1 MNYDE
6 PIKILCIDDER
17 NVLRSLKRV
26 FLEDDYEILTAESGK
41 EGLEILKSEQPVQI
55 VISDYRMPGMNGVDF
70 LKAVYENWPDT
81 VRIVLSGYADTA
93 SVVEA
98 INEGQIYKFIPKPWN
113 DNDLRVTISNAI
125 ERYFLH
131 KRNRE
136 LTEQLKQKNK
146 QLQEINK
153 NLELL
158 VEKRTEELRFKN
170 MIMEKAHNILN
181 ALPVGVVGID
191 RTGLIVQANKRFAEL
206 IGLQFEPIGLSMNE
220 ILPENIKIFVSRLLK
235 PNEEYETSIL
245 LNGSKIKI
253 KGVLMK
259 YRDGQEGLILI
270 LDRV

>member
-6 PIKILCIDDER
+6 PIKILCIDDEI
-17 NVLRSLKRV
+17 NVLKSLKRV
-26 FLEDDYEILTAESGK
+26 FLEDDYEILTAESGE
-41 EGLEILKSEQPVQI
+41 EGLDILKSEQPVQI

-113 DNDLRVTISNAI
+113 DNDLRVTVSNAL
-125 ERYFLH
+125 ERYFLQ

-136 LTEQLKQKNK
+136 LTEELKQKNE

-158 VEKRTEELRFKN
+158 VEERTEELRFKN

-206 IGLQFEPIGLSMNE
+206 IGLKFEPIGLSMGE
-220 ILPENIKIFVSRLLK
+220 ILPENIQVFTNKLIK
-235 PNEEYETSIL
+235 PNEEHESTIL
-245 LNGSKIKI
+245 VNGKDVRI

-259 YRDGQEGLILI
+259 YRDGQEGLILV